1 MKVEKI
7 TPQIAALYLGQTA
20 DLYWCNSL
28 DVMEFERT
36 GVLTSIHPSSKLT
49 NPLGFD
55 CNGQL
60 LWYRL
65 TEVKLHLRRI
75 ESITEEEAREI
86 YFIKTGRNWIDVYA
100 DTVSVDSCLDYY
112 LNALDYDDIDA
123 IQRLIGEP
131 AVWLYL
137 LGKGFDLFG
146 LIDAGLA
153 KDVGK

>member
-28 DVMEFERT
+28 DVMELERT

-75 ESITEEEAREI
+75 ESITEEEARELLGI
-86 YFIKTGRNWIDVYA
+86 FHGRPFRDG
-100 DTVSVDSCLDYY
+100 DSLFD
-112 LNALDYDDIDA
+112 LNHGESTAMMDI
-123 IQRLIGEP
+123 LGFPP
-131 AVWLYL
+131 AWLYL
-137 LGKGFDLFG
+137 LGKGIDLFG
-146 LIDAGLA
+146 LIDSGLA
-153 KDVGK
+153 KDVNV